1 MAYRKL
7 SDKELEDKL
16 SEFEDVIKAS
26 GDMPVNI
33 GKTLS
38 TSWFTP
44 RIHLQLINFR
54 SISSLALPEV
64 L

>member
-33 GKTLS
+33 GKTMS
-38 TSWFTP
+38 T
-44 RIHLQLINFR
+44 
-54 SISSLALPEV
+54 
-64 L
+64 